1 MFNSVKCKQ
10 CQGKIKE
17 SFDFCPHCGL
27 DLRNPGKDSKNYGLL
42 GKNNHIEGMP
52 VIGGAGLDLSDKMM
66 DSMMKSLFKILD
78 KQMRAMGGDVQ
89 VQVGQPKQQVRR
101 KSITKEQQTRM
112 IGLPRVPAKT
122 NVRRLSDKVVYELD
136 APGIESIEDVFV
148 SKVES
153 GYELKAIAKKKVY
166 VTSLPVNLPLKS
178 YSLHDSG
185 LTVEFGLQ

>member
-1 MFNSVKCKQ
+1 MFNSAKCRQ
-10 CQGKIKE
+10 CQGKIKD

-27 DLRNPGKDSKNYGLL
+27 DLRNPGKDSRDYGLI
-42 GKNNHIEGMP
+42 GKNNHIEGFP
-52 VIGGAGLDLSDKMM
+52 VVGGGGMGISDKMM
-66 DSMMKSLFKILD
+66 DSMMKSLFKMLD
-78 KQMRAMGGDVQ
+78 KQMRAMDGEMQ
-89 VQVGQPKQQVRR
+89 MQPQIKQT
-101 KSITKEQQTRM
+101 KKKTITKEQQTRM
-112 IGLPRVPAKT
+112 VGLPRVPAKT

-178 YSLHDSG
+178 YSLHNQG
-185 LTVEFGLQ
+185 LTVEFSLQ